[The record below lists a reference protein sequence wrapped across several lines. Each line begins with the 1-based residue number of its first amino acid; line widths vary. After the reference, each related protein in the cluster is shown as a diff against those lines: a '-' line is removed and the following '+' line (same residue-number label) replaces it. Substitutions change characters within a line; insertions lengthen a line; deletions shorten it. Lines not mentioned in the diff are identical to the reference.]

1 MSMAVEGAF
10 WSNAVAETRNER
22 EIELRALGM
31 SNAGHRELLRIYRT
45 SQGMEN
51 GDALPPGTLIITSI
65 LDAEFGPPV
74 SESGIPA

>member
-1 MSMAVEGAF
+1 MAA
-10 WSNAVAETRNER
+10 TRTER

-65 LDAEFGPPV
+65 LDAEFGLQD
-74 SESGIPA
+74 SDGGSPA